1 MNKPLYVTFPEAFR
15 IYGNHGYISGWD
27 SANNT
32 RDWYFGTDFAGTKRI
47 VLHNDKQDA
56 IHIRSGSRSGNTNLG
71 QNKIITHSNGISLR
85 RGGITGGD
93 NLLTVG
99 EIGATGAVNT
109 DATFYI
115 NGNATNNIVVDSG
128 IGNITLKSNL
138 INVGNGNDAVV
149 IKPAGTTGLFLQSTN
164 VIQMDTRALYIGS
177 ETISPINGRKS
188 NFLMLASD
196 GTTWETQASA
206 FTETLKTQIS
216 TTAAKFTD
224 ASAFGSNKGR
234 IVMLRGFDLIGR
246 PAGTTTLVA
255 NTLYSGATNYNVG
268 LNLQSLWSQYFAAN
282 GGFLTT
288 EGPSQHNW
296 SLSFEMGFMC
306 KNSTMRV
313 LKTYI
318 QVQNSSGVVI
328 ENTYTQG
335 IHYRT
340 AQTFNEIVYY
350 NVGPLKHII
359 SQGDRIFISTTYDFT
374 TGSEGALTVMEGKFV
389 IERNPL

>member
-1 MNKPLYVTFPEAFR
+1 
-15 IYGNHGYISGWD
+15 
-27 SANNT
+27 
-32 RDWYFGTDFAGTKRI
+32 
-47 VLHNDKQDA
+47 
-56 IHIRSGSRSGNTNLG
+56 
-71 QNKIITHSNGISLR
+71 
-85 RGGITGGD
+85 
-93 NLLTVG
+93 
-99 EIGATGAVNT
+99 
-109 DATFYI
+109 
-115 NGNATNNIVVDSG
+115 
-128 IGNITLKSNL
+128 
-138 INVGNGNDAVV
+138 
-149 IKPAGTTGLFLQSTN
+149 
-164 VIQMDTRALYIGS
+164 
-177 ETISPINGRKS
+177 
-188 NFLMLASD
+188 MLASD

-206 FTETLKTQIS
+206 FTETLKTQIA

-224 ASAFGSNKGR
+224 ASAFGQNKGR
-234 IVMLRGFDLIGR
+234 ITMLRGFDLIGR

-255 NTLYSGATNYNVG
+255 NTVYTGSTNYNVG

-340 AQTFNEIVYY
+340 AQTFNEIIYY

-359 SQGDRIFISTTYDFT
+359 NQGDRIFISTTYDFT